1 MIVTSLRT
9 NQLSAPEFEWYGRYL
24 EAFEVCNLD
33 AYLSYLSEDC
43 VVQTNSRVPYYGRDG
58 LSDVLERYFDAF
70 TVTHE
75 LLNIF
80 GDDRRFGT
88 EMLTH
93 YAPRGGGGSIII
105 PTASFYDRGADGML
119 LSVRH
124 YVDDRP
130 LSG

>member
-1 MIVTSLRT
+1 MIVTSLRA
-9 NQLSAPEFEWYGRYL
+9 NQLPAPEFEWYGRYL
-24 EAFEVCNLD
+24 SAFEACNVD
-33 AYLSYLSEDC
+33 AYLSYLAKDC

-58 LSDVLERYFDAF
+58 LSEALERYFDAYS
-70 TVTHE
+70 VTHE

-80 GDDRRFGT
+80 GQGGQFGA

-93 YAPRGGGGSIII
+93 YTPRGGGESIII
-105 PTASFYDRGADGML
+105 PTASFYDLGADGL
-119 LSVRH
+119 LQSIRH